1 VLSDPSGARYTE
13 LKLDLI
19 LETLGTLRR
28 RIEERFPGSGLG
40 KIAADLLALGLETAP
55 ILERARKP
63 HTLLRVAAGAAIVLV
78 LALGVGPLF
87 LVRGMPL
94 DALEGVG
101 ALVQAVEAAAQVF
114 IFLAIA
120 IWFLVT
126 IETRVKRAS
135 ALAQLHRLRS
145 VVHVVDMHQLTK
157 DPEHVLSP
165 GMATPS
171 SPDRALGRFELTRY
185 LDYCSELLAITSKLA
200 ALHAQMPRDPVVL
213 DAVSDI
219 EVLSASLSNKIWQKI
234 MILDTA
240 LRPDGV
246 VD

>member
-1 VLSDPSGARYTE
+1 VLSEPSRPRYTE

-19 LETLGTLRR
+19 LETLRTLQR

-40 KIAADLLALGLETAP
+40 KIAADLLALGVETAP
-55 ILERARKP
+55 VLERARKP
-63 HTLLRVAAGAAIVLV
+63 QTLLRIAAGAAIALI
-78 LALGVGPLF
+78 LAAGAAPLF
-87 LVRGMPL
+87 VMRDLPL

-101 ALVQAVEAAAQVF
+101 ALVQAVEAGAQTL

-120 IWFLVT
+120 IWVLVT
-126 IETRVKRAS
+126 SETRVKRAS

-165 GMATPS
+165 GMATAS
-171 SPDRALGRFELTRY
+171 SPQRQLGRFELTRY

-219 EVLSASLSNKIWQKI
+219 EVLSASLSSKIWQKI

-246 VD
+246 VE